1 MSNDLNAYVNDLKSL
16 FASQHTGV
24 LATQKDGQPYTSLVA
39 FSASE
44 DLKNL
49 YFATMR
55 TTRKFA
61 NLSPDWRVAM
71 LIDNRS
77 NLPSDF
83 QWTTGVTV
91 TGRAEELANPE
102 GQAALTDYLAK
113 HPHLEEFVS
122 SPNCA
127 FLRIRVETYYV
138 VTRFQ
143 NVVEIHVRS

>member
-1 MSNDLNAYVNDLKSL
+1 LNDLNAYKKDLKSL
-16 FASQHTGV
+16 FASQHTCV

-39 FSASE
+39 FSSSE
-44 DLKNL
+44 DLKDL
-49 YFATMR
+49 FFATMR

-61 NLSPDWRVAM
+61 NLSPDSRVAM

-83 QWTTGVTV
+83 QWATGVTV
-91 TGRAEELANPE
+91 TGRAEELANPDR
-102 GQAALTDYLAK
+102 QMALTAYLVK
-113 HPHLEEFVS
+113 HPHLEDFVS
-122 SPNCA
+122 SPSCA

-143 NVVEIHVRS
+143 NVVEIHVQS